1 MTTVPTDPTVIPQ
14 RIMEAWRNNDAVA
27 FASVF
32 TEDGTMLLP
41 GVHQKG
47 RNAIA
52 EFMTEA
58 FAGPYAGTHVIGT
71 PFDVKTLTD
80 DVVILF
86 TEGGIR
92 PADGESI
99 PDGAR
104 VRATW
109 VLVRHFDSWSLASY
123 TNTPF

>member
-1 MTTVPTDPTVIPQ
+1 MTTVSDPAVIPQ
-14 RIMEAWRNNDAVA
+14 RIMDAWKNNDAA
-27 FASVF
+27 GFASVF
-32 TEDGTMLLP
+32 TEDGTMILP

-52 EFMTEA
+52 AFMTEA
-58 FAGPYAGTHVIGT
+58 FAGPYAGTQVIGT

-86 TEGGIR
+86 TQGGIR
-92 PADGESI
+92 PTTADSL
-99 PDGAR
+99 PDGAW

-109 VLVRHFDSWSLASY
+109 VLVRDGDSWSLASY
-123 TNTPF
+123 TNAPY